1 MSVASSGLRIGLSRG
16 AFRLP
21 LTTRARNGI
30 IAVAVVVLV
39 TAMVVAG
46 VLGESYATLPVT
58 LRVTSTEDPLDIGA
72 TTRATVALRN
82 RGSEEIAPR
91 FSLSWLPEPY
101 YWRIVSGPLV
111 LKPGQSADYTIAA
124 LDSISAPADGEAFQI
139 KVNDSRSITYAIS
152 APIEI
157 PKRQLPI
164 VNPSLSLWTQR
175 DPATGF
181 ISPAGWSMYEHHDRD
196 DHTTIRQADVLGVQA
211 ARFHV
216 VQAGHRDPGLWAHT
230 GLMQQIPFPTRP
242 FEIRVLSRTPYE
254 AISGGWLV
262 TAFGIEI
269 RDGSQNVIWLL
280 FQHTGNGDREYDLP
294 NGYHIKVYDVPFG
307 AWATRTIDLPA
318 LYQEL
323 HRKQPRAV
331 MLKLFL
337 GASSAQAN
345 DVEGYIAGLQLV
357 PGAQGT
363 SAAK

>member
-1 MSVASSGLRIGLSRG
+1 MRIASPGLRVGVRRDT
-16 AFRLP
+16 FRLP
-21 LTTRARNGI
+21 PTVRTRNGI
-30 IAVAVVVLV
+30 IAVAVVALV
-39 TAMVVAG
+39 AAMVVAG
-46 VLGESYATLPVT
+46 VLGESYATLPVD
-58 LRVTSTEDPLDIGA
+58 LRVTSTADPLDIGA
-72 TTRATVALRN
+72 TTRATMTLRN
-82 RGSEEIAPR
+82 RGRDEIAPR

-111 LKPGQSADYTIAA
+111 LAPGQSAQYTIEAP
-124 LDSISAPADGEAFQI
+124 DSVSAPADGEPFQI
-139 KVNDSRSITYAIS
+139 KVNDSGSITYAIS

-157 PKRQLPI
+157 PKRRLPI

-196 DHTTIRQADVLGVQA
+196 DRTTIRQADVFGVQA

-216 VQAGHRDPGLWAHT
+216 VQAGHSDPGLWAHT
-230 GLMQQIPFPTRP
+230 GLIQQVPFPTRP

-262 TAFGIEI
+262 TAFGLEI
-269 RDGSQNVIWLL
+269 RDGSQNVMWLL
-280 FQHTGNGDREYDLP
+280 FQPTGNGDREYDLP

-307 AWATRTIDLPA
+307 AWATRTVDLPA
-318 LYQEL
+318 LYREL
-323 HRKQPRAV
+323 HRKQPRSV

-345 DVEGYIAGLQLV
+345 DVEGYIAGLQLA
-357 PGAQGT
+357 PDAQGT